1 MRRAVLV
8 RLLALTA
15 LVIAVAAMLGGGSGL
30 RAPTGADGWPA
41 GIRAAVGRSLDRAW
55 TAIGIR
61 SPAGPNAGTIPSG
74 PELGPSP
81 AGAAGSVLA
90 QEPPRF
96 RQGPRQRRGWL
107 PELGRGGDA
116 GESVEL
122 TSYDGRFTFARIRYA
137 TGRFCS
143 GMGGREPPWAHD
155 YPRSERNLMKILDE
169 VSHVDPSTG
178 GGNAY
183 TLDDPRLFRYPLLYI
198 AEPGC
203 WTPTESEVENLRAY
217 LLKGGLLILDD
228 MAGWN
233 DLDNVIAQFG
243 RVLPGHRLIPL
254 DPSHPVFNAFFV
266 IESLPEHHPY
276 RYARSE
282 YYGIFEGNDP
292 ARRLMVIINHNND
305 ISEYWEYADTGWAPI
320 DLTNEA
326 FKLGVNFIVYAMT
339 H

>member
-1 MRRAVLV
+1 MRRAAFV
-8 RLLALTA
+8 RLLILAA
-15 LVIAVAAMLGGGSGL
+15 LVIGVLVTLGGGFGPASPTTTG
-30 RAPTGADGWPA
+30 RWAPA
-41 GIRAAVGRSLDRAW
+41 IRAAVGGGVRGKGTGSD
-55 TAIGIR
+55 TEVGQGPV
-61 SPAGPNAGTIPSG
+61 SPFGDVASI
-74 PELGPSP
+74 
-81 AGAAGSVLA
+81 LA
-90 QEPPRF
+90 QEPPPGF
-96 RQGPRQRRGWL
+96 RQRGPRMRRGWL

-116 GESVEL
+116 GESIEMAP
-122 TSYDGRFTFARIRYA
+122 YDGRFAFARIRFA

-155 YPRSERNLMKILDE
+155 YPRSERNLMKILAD
-169 VSHVDPSTG
+169 VSYIEPFVD

-183 TLDDPRLFRYPLLYI
+183 TLDDPRLFRFPLLYI

-203 WTPTESEVENLRAY
+203 WAPTDAEVENLRAY

-233 DLDNVIAQFG
+233 DLDNAAAQLG

-254 DPSHPVFNAFFV
+254 DVSHPVFSAFFV

-282 YYGIFEGNDP
+282 YYGIFENNDP